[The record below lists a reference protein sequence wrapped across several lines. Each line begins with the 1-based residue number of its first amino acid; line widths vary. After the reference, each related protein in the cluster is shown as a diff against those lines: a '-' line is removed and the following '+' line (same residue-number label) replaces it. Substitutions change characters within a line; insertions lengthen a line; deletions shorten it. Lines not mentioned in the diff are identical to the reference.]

1 MVCMFAAVRN
11 IILCWR
17 LLWDPRVSGFAKL
30 VPIAA
35 ALYAV
40 SPVDV
45 LMDWSL
51 PGIGVLDDAAV
62 VLTAVRVFPL
72 LAPKH
77 VVADQIYWMTHA
89 AERRKARKE
98 ESPCPK
104 RIS

>member
-1 MVCMFAAVRN
+1 MVTMLAGVRN

-35 ALYAV
+35 VLYAA

-62 VLTAVRVFPL
+62 VLVAMRLFPR
-72 LAPKH
+72 LAPRH
-77 VVADQIYWMTHA
+77 VVADHLYWMAHPTK
-89 AERRKARKE
+89 RPKARKE
-98 ESPCPK
+98 EPACPK